1 MRTIVA
7 SEFFCLLDL
16 SQVTHVSAVQA
27 GAPEGESIA
36 LWPPEE
42 GALACCHASA
52 QRFPEQGHEVR
63 VEVGNLQD
71 PAAVLRLE
79 ILVRSSLARC
89 GRDCP

>member
-16 SQVTHVSAVQA
+16 SKVTHVVAVQA
-27 GAPEGESIA
+27 GAPEGESIE

-42 GALACCHASA
+42 GALACCCAGVRRSP
-52 QRFPEQGHEVR
+52 QQGHEVR

-79 ILVRSSLARC
+79 ILVRSSLAR
-89 GRDCP
+89 R